1 MTPMKRNLANFNL
14 TSAMESLYTT
24 GQYFVR
30 VQPERAQDPTTDYW
44 GESTDPDGIQR
55 NRLNEKTQYLENL
68 KTELHFISCLTPGRL
83 LDIGC
88 GPGWLLS
95 CVDSRW
101 SKHGVE
107 PSAQASTE
115 ASSHGII
122 YRGAFETVDYDDSF
136 FDLVIAYHVI
146 EHMKDPVAAVRKIRD
161 LLKPGGIMIVGTPDF
176 DSGCARR
183 FGNNYRLLNDP
194 THISL
199 FSNDSMHR
207 CLRDSRFQILKVDY
221 PFFSTM
227 WFNRTNLLRC
237 FDTSRISPPAYGN
250 FMTFYCRKP

>member
-1 MTPMKRNLANFNL
+1 MTTMKRNLANFDL

-30 VQPERAQDPTTDYW
+30 LQPESLKDMAPDYW
-44 GESTDPDGIQR
+44 SESADPDGIQR
-55 NRLNEKTQYLENL
+55 NRLNEKDQYLENL
-68 KTELHFISCLTPGRL
+68 KSELHFISCLTPGTL

-95 CVDSRW
+95 SADSRW
-101 SKHGVE
+101 SKYGVE

-115 ASSHGII
+115 ASRHGDI
-122 YRGAFETVDYDDSF
+122 YRGFFETVDYNNNF

-146 EHMKDPVAAVRKIRD
+146 EHMQDPVSAFKKIRD
-161 LLKPGGIMIVGTPDF
+161 LLKPGGTMIVGTPDF

-207 CLRDSRFQILKVDY
+207 CLRDGGFQILKVDY
-221 PFFSTM
+221 PFFSTT

-237 FDTSRISPPAYGN
+237 FDTSRTSPPAYGN